1 VYQLQQGNGD
11 ILCLNSETQYTE
23 SLNEMFSIIFPK
35 NYKHNNS
42 TNTTTFEIYGKIEL
56 DFENSVCRI
65 EIKEFDGIFCD
76 LCKGV
81 LE

>member
-1 VYQLQQGNGD
+1 
-11 ILCLNSETQYTE
+11 
-23 SLNEMFSIIFPK
+23 MFSIIFPK